1 MDKLFRQVKTS
12 ERIPTDY
19 KRYETS
25 IGNVHFLDFS
35 RLKIE
40 WWLEELEPPK
50 IDNALEQRQEV
61 YKKAGEKWGQY
72 SQMEMAIEEALEFA
86 LAVRKQIRKSDDN
99 TFAHMVEEFADLEI
113 MMEQVE
119 QMHSDS
125 GFRDMV
131 NAQKV
136 FKIDRLLNILKGETN
151 ADH

>member
-1 MDKLFRQVKTS
+1 MDKLFRQVNTS

-72 SQMEMAIEEALEFA
+72 AQMEMAIEEALEFA

-131 NAQKV
+131 NAQKE
-136 FKIDRLLNILKGETN
+136 FKIDRLLKILKGG
-151 ADH
+151 

>member
-131 NAQKV
+131 NAQKE
-136 FKIDRLLNILKGETN
+136 FKIDRLLKILKGG
-151 ADH
+151 

>member
-1 MDKLFRQVKTS
+1 MDKLFRQVNTS

-131 NAQKV
+131 NAQKE
-136 FKIDRLLNILKGETN
+136 FKIDRLLKILKGG
-151 ADH
+151 